1 MSVGIVATYPWQAIL
16 SLGIEGPPCAFIIT
30 DSRVSFKVGEKYVP
44 NDHLQLSKQRVFSD
58 NLIICYTSVNLYVT
72 TRALD
77 IAENA
82 SAKPSV
88 KRIGEYLKQ
97 EHEQYGGLTELLA
110 VVWQANSPVPQLLEL
125 MHPDYVPKPRQGIV
139 GIGDRYVLERFKELF
154 QNPPPSALQLVE
166 SAELAKNHPKLFE
179 NLPSGAIQIDSFEKQ
194 TVAEIGAALTQAVE
208 EANSDTVGYPLEINS
223 LSKQG
228 LVPINISIR
237 RKDIGTWERVS
248 AESKDLSLPSNPP
261 QHSERQKGRTSAVQ
275 LIP

>member
-1 MSVGIVATYPWQAIL
+1 MSVGIVTIFPWQAIL
-16 SLGIEGPPCAFIIT
+16 SLGIEGPPCASIFT
-30 DSRVSFKVGEKYVP
+30 DSRLSFKVGEKYVP
-44 NDHLQLSKQRVFSD
+44 IDHLQLSKQRVFSD
-58 NLIICYTSVNLYVT
+58 NLIICYTSVNLFVT

-77 IAENA
+77 RAENA

-97 EHEQYGGLTELLA
+97 EHEQYGGLTELVA
-110 VVWQANSPVPQLLEL
+110 VVWRANSPVPQMLEL
-125 MHPDYVPKPRQGIV
+125 MHPDYMPKPRQGIV
-139 GIGDRYVLERFKELF
+139 GIGDRLVLERFKELF

-166 SAELAKNHPKLFE
+166 SAEFAKKHPKLFE
-179 NLPSGAIQIDSFEKQ
+179 NLPPGAMRIDSLEKQ

-208 EANSDTVGYPLEINS
+208 EASSDSVGYPLEINW

-237 RKDIGTWERVS
+237 RNDTETWERVS
-248 AESKDLSLPSNPP
+248 ADPKDLSLPSNPP
-261 QHSERQKGRTSAVQ
+261 QYSEREKGRGSAVQ